1 MSDIYE
7 DALADA
13 QRLRE
18 VAEKNA
24 TNAIVE
30 AVKPKIRS
38 LIESQLIAETYG
50 ETEDD
55 DDEQLLLEPDSG
67 DVLEDVASEMMAPH
81 EPEVAKPNDQVSTA
95 RPTIDPSIHHDS
107 ALGAMPSDSPLA
119 GDAAYA
125 PPETGFSGGEP
136 AGMTLPDG
144 EGKVTLDMDS
154 IASPA
159 GGDEYVL
166 NTESLRMLHSLLS
179 VNKVDEKFE
188 SRVHGL
194 RKRIAGLIK
203 ENTPITFD
211 RLERMRQ
218 LRTELEGM
226 YSDLQESR
234 DYLKETRANMLD
246 EKLERLYKT
255 INERYDDIIHLGA
268 FGDAIEARRIRSK
281 RLVESKVRTRK
292 DLKKYAIGCFK
303 LMKECAYIHSSLEKF
318 AISLDETSSIKN
330 DIASMADD
338 VRKLYMEVREMTHK
352 NGKLVNEASLRFE
365 LELPDDLGEI
375 DLDAVDINVI
385 RDDEGEEIPGGEEL
399 GDEDMGDVPLGDME
413 DMGADEDL
421 EEDSVEFEIQGLPGE
436 DDEMGSGDVDIEVV
450 DDDADEDVGDMENVG
465 DEEGEEDDMELHDN
479 DIVEI
484 SESMLRK
491 ELARMRRLREGKDM
505 VNKGGAGAGRLQDF
519 GGGKAEGEPFVD
531 NDDND
536 LNKLSEMDKLLGIT
550 LTESDMD
557 ESDDMS
563 EAETMDEGD
572 DGCEM
577 EESDDVN
584 ESEMDENE
592 DVSEAEAVE
601 ENRRLKKKLAEQKLF
616 NVKMLYANKLLQ
628 KKGLTRESRKHIL
641 ETLDGAKSLRE
652 VEILAKSLSRTA
664 GPIKESRKPTKVL
677 GSSSKATRSSSGD
690 RKTNGKLVNE
700 QVDRWQ
706 LLAGIPGED
715 NI

>member
-18 VAEKNA
+18 AAEKNA

-38 LIESQLIAETYG
+38 LIESQLIAETHD
-50 ETEDD
+50 EP

-81 EPEVAKPNDQVSTA
+81 EPPVPKQNDQVA
-95 RPTIDPSIHHDS
+95 AGRATIDPSIHHDA
-107 ALGAMPSDSPLA
+107 ALGAMPAASPLA
-119 GDAAYA
+119 DD
-125 PPETGFSGGEP
+125 PVMPSPEGGFSGGEP
-136 AGMTLPDG
+136 AGMTLPDQ
-144 EGKVTLDMDS
+144 EGKITLDMDS

-159 GGDEYVL
+159 SGDEYVL
-166 NTESLRMLHSLLS
+166 NAESLQMLHSLLS
-179 VNKVDEKFE
+179 VNKVDAKFE
-188 SRVHGL
+188 TRVRSL
-194 RKRIAGLIK
+194 RKKVSGLIK
-203 ENTPITFD
+203 ENTPVTFAS
-211 RLERMRQ
+211 LERMRQ
-218 LRTELEGM
+218 IRTELENM
-226 YSDLQESR
+226 YGDLQESR
-234 DYLKETRANMLD
+234 EYLEEDRANMLD
-246 EKLERLYKT
+246 EKLERLYKA
-255 INERYDDIIHLGA
+255 INERYDDVAHLGA
-268 FGDAIEARRIRSK
+268 FGDATEARRIRAR
-281 RLVESKVRTRK
+281 RLAESKVRTK
-292 DLKKYAIGCFK
+292 NDLKKYVIGCFK
-303 LMKECAYIHSSLEKF
+303 LMKECAFIHSSLKKF
-318 AISLDETSSIKN
+318 AISLEESSSIKK
-330 DIASMADD
+330 DIVSIASD

-399 GDEDMGDVPLGDME
+399 GDEDMGDVPLGDMD

-436 DDEMGSGDVDIEVV
+436 DDGLDSGDVDIEVV
-450 DDDADEDVGDMENVG
+450 DDEAGEDAGDMEDVGG
-465 DEEGEEDDMELHDN
+465 EEGEEDDMELHDN

-505 VNKGGAGAGRLQDF
+505 VNKGGNGAGRLQDF

-531 NDDND
+531 NDDSD
-536 LNKLSEMDKLLGIT
+536 LNKLSEMDELLGFT

-563 EAETMDEGD
+563 EAETMDEAD
-572 DGCEM
+572 DCEM
-577 EESDDVN
+577 DESDDVN

-592 DVSEAEAVE
+592 EVSEAEAVE

-652 VEILAKSLSRTA
+652 VEILAKSLSRTV
-664 GPIKESRKPTKVL
+664 GPMKESRKATRVI
-677 GSSSKATRSSSGD
+677 GSSSKATKSSSGD

-715 NI
+715 E